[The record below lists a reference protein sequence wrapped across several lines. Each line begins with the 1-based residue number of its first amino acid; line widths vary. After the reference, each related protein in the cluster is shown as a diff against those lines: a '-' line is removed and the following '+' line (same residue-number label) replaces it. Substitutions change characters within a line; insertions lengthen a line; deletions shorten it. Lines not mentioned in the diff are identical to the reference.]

1 MGMITSIEESRG
13 VYTLYVDGVAFARI
27 KKKYFEQ
34 IALSQGDELDEQAYQ
49 DRLSALQFKDAY
61 ESALTLL
68 TARDMTAHDLTSALC
83 RRGYT
88 GAAAQAVCE
97 RLQENRLI
105 DDARYAQRY
114 VELHRDA
121 QTGRYALRRKMRAKG
136 LDEQLVDGLLD
147 EHLDDGSQ
155 LEAARALGQKLARR
169 YEGEDPRKTR
179 ARLSQALARRGFSW
193 DTIHQAL
200 EDLASDEED

>member
-105 DDARYAQRY
+105 DDARYARRIAETASRKNVGVY
-114 VELHRDA
+114 AMKRKLMSKGFSEEDTENALEALDDA
-121 QTGRYALRRKMRAKG
+121 QQLAACRAAADKLRHKYAALP
-136 LDEQLVDGLLD
+136 
-147 EHLDDGSQ
+147 
-155 LEAARALGQKLARR
+155 ARESRMK
-169 YEGEDPRKTR
+169 
-179 ARLSQALARRGFSW
+179 LSQALARRGFGW
-193 DTIHQAL
+193 DTISQVL
-200 EDLASDEED
+200 DDGEFFE